1 MGRWAE
7 ASWVAEVG
15 ASAESRAEGAESR
28 VTAREAGAES
38 AEQCE
43 YESHSWLGL
52 RLGFGLGLGLGLG

>member
-1 MGRWAE
+1 MDGEASSMGRWAE

-38 AEQCE
+38 AVQCE
-43 YESHSWLGL
+43 YESHSCHS
-52 RLGFGLGLGLGLG
+52 